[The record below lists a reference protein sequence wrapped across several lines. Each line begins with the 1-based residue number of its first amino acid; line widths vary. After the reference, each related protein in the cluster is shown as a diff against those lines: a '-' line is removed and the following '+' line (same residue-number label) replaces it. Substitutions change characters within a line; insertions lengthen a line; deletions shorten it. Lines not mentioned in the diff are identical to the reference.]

1 MYSKVQST
9 INKGKKNIRSK
20 HKTTAFYTAHFFYKM
35 EDITEVNYQEKPHSF
50 VSTIMEPRLKA
61 NPCECRQRGFQVF
74 SNRCALVYV
83 FPVCAIV
90 ASLVLAS
97 LAFKTSRPGV
107 LLGLSFLLFILAIIY
122 CVVANTVR
130 FCLPDSETGERRSDH
145 FDSQSDKIN
154 TTVVVSL

>member
-1 MYSKVQST
+1 M
-9 INKGKKNIRSK
+9 
-20 HKTTAFYTAHFFYKM
+20 
-35 EDITEVNYQEKPHSF
+35 
-50 VSTIMEPRLKA
+50 KA
-61 NPCECRQRGFQVF
+61 NPCECRQRDFQVF

>member
-1 MYSKVQST
+1 
-9 INKGKKNIRSK
+9 
-20 HKTTAFYTAHFFYKM
+20 M
-35 EDITEVNYQEKPHSF
+35 EDVTEVNSQEKTQHF
-50 VSTIMEPRLKA
+50 VSKIMEPRLKA
-61 NPCECRQRGFQVF
+61 DPCERRQRAFL
-74 SNRCALVYV
+74 NRCALYV

-90 ASLVLAS
+90 ASLVLVS

-107 LLGLSFLLFILAIIY
+107 LLGFSFLLFILATIY

-130 FCLPDSETGERRSDH
+130 FCLPDSERERRSDH

>member
-1 MYSKVQST
+1 MYCKVQCT
-9 INKGKKNIRSK
+9 IKQGTKNIGSK
-20 HKTTAFYTAHFFYKM
+20 HKTTAFYTAHFFNKM
-35 EDITEVNYQEKPHSF
+35 EEITEVNYQEKSHSF
-50 VSTIMEPRLKA
+50 VSTIMEPQLKG
-61 NPCECRQRGFQVF
+61 NPYECRQRGFQVF
-74 SNRCALVYV
+74 SNRCALYV

-130 FCLPDSETGERRSDH
+130 FCLPDSESERRSDH